1 MSVDGATEGYRFLH
15 TMLRVRDQDRAIDF
29 YTRLLG
35 MRELRQFDVPKLRH
49 TLTFLGYGAEA
60 GNTVIEIVHEWDR
73 KESYAPG
80 DAYGHI
86 AIGVPDI
93 RSACDRLRHA
103 GIEVLQEPG
112 ATRKGGAVIAFVKD
126 PEGYV
131 VELIERP

>member
-1 MSVDGATEGYRFLH
+1 MGADGATEGYRLLH

-35 MRELRQFDVPKLRH
+35 MRQLRQFEVPKAGE
-49 TLTFLGYGAEA
+49 TLTFLGYGDEA
-60 GNTVIEIVHEWDR
+60 SNTVIELVHERGRTEPYD
-73 KESYAPG
+73 SG

-93 RSACDRLRHA
+93 QGACDRLRQD
-103 GIEVLQEPG
+103 GIEVLQEPV
-112 ATRKGGAVIAFVKD
+112 AKRKGGTVIAFVKD

-131 VELIERP
+131 VELVERA

>member
-1 MSVDGATEGYRFLH
+1 MSGDGATEGYRLLH

-35 MRELRQFDVPKLRH
+35 MRQLRQFEVPKLGE
-49 TLTFLGYGAEA
+49 TLTFLGYGDEA
-60 GNTVIEIVHEWDR
+60 SNTVIELVHKRGR
-73 KESYAPG
+73 KEPYNSG

-93 RSACDRLRHA
+93 RGACDRLRQD
-103 GIEVLQEPG
+103 GIEVLQEPV
-112 ATRKGGAVIAFVKD
+112 AKRKGGAVIAFIKD

-131 VELIERP
+131 VELVDRA

>member
-35 MRELRQFDVPKLRH
+35 MRQLRQFDVPKLCH
-49 TLTFLGYGAEA
+49 TLTFLGYGAETA
-60 GNTVIEIVHEWDR
+60 NTVIEIVHEWDR
-73 KESYAPG
+73 KESYTPG

-93 RSACDRLRHA
+93 GSACDRLRHA

-112 ATRKGGAVIAFVKD
+112 ATRKGGAVIAYVKD

-131 VELIERP
+131 IELIERP